1 MVMRRKTKKQIY
13 KKSINTSVY
22 QIFSELSKKL
32 GDKYSSE
39 FLYDRAEQIIKLY
52 SKSKKIKNEYGTP
65 NDHSRNYLCKNVC
78 DLIEN
83 EPWLTVYNEN
93 HINYECPY
101 SQKQLL
107 RELGI

>member
-1 MVMRRKTKKQIY
+1 MVMRCKTKKQIY

-22 QIFSELSKKL
+22 QVFSELSKKL

-52 SKSKKIKNEYGTP
+52 SKSKKIKNEYGDP
-65 NDHSRNYLCKNVC
+65 NVHNRNYFCKNVF

-83 EPWLTVYNEN
+83 DPWLTVYNEN

-101 SQKQLL
+101 SRKQLL